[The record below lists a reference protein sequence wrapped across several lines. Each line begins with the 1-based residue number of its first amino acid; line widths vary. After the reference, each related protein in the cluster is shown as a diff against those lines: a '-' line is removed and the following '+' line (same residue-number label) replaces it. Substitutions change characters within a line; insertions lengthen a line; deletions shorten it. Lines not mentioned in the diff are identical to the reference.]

1 MIALR
6 GIRDRY
12 TDVLPLLY
20 WAIMWNDIKWMLF
33 VYRIISLIEIEIIN
47 KTLKNALEF
56 DINIQVSYDNPL
68 AMEKLVAIENIF
80 D

>member
-1 MIALR
+1 MIALH

-12 TDVLPLLY
+12 IDVLPLLY